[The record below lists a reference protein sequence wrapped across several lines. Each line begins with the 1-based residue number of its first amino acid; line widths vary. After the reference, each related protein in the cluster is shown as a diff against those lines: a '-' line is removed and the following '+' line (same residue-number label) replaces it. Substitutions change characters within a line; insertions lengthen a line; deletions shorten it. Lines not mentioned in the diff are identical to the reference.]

1 MQDGLKGFLFA
12 NKTPKLALVILNP
25 DLKVLKLLGWPGM
38 GREGRKSNEEFN
50 RSPPKRWDRDV
61 GVVMLV
67 FGYGGASGTQRDL
80 RALAPHQEP
89 GLDALPF
96 E

>member
-12 NKTPKLALVILNP
+12 NKTPKLVILNP

-67 FGYGGASGTQRDL
+67 FWVWGSFKDTA
-80 RALAPHQEP
+80 
-89 GLDALPF
+89 
-96 E
+96 

>member
-1 MQDGLKGFLFA
+1 MQDGVKESLFA

-50 RSPPKRWDRDV
+50 RSPPKRWD
-61 GVVMLV
+61 GML
-67 FGYGGASGTQRDL
+67 GS
-80 RALAPHQEP
+80 
-89 GLDALPF
+89 
-96 E
+96 